1 MTTGSKELL
10 RSGQIIMLNLSPT
23 SGHEQKGHRPCLVLS
38 NQIPNSNMVSVAAIT
53 SKVRHFPLHVD
64 LPEGLTTTGQ
74 VLLEQNRMVDANAR
88 GFKIVEEVP
97 VEIMDKVKDLLSIL
111 FDI

>member
-1 MTTGSKELL
+1 MTSGNTELL

-23 SGHEQKGHRPCLVLS
+23 SGHRTCLVLS
-38 NQIPNSNMVSVAAIT
+38 DQIPNSNMVSVAAIT
-53 SKVRHFPLHVD
+53 STIRRFPLHID
-64 LPEGLTTTGQ
+64 LPEGLITSGQ

-88 GFKIVEEVP
+88 GFKIIEEVP
-97 VEIMDKVKDLLSIL
+97 LGVMDEAKDLLSIL